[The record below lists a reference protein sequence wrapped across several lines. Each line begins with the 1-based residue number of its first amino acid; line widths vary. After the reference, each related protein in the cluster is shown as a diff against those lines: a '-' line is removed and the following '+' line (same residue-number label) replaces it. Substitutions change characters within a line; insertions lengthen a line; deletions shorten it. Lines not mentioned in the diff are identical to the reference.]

1 VFDASKIDLVS
12 LTADGGT
19 VELHIVADA
28 PWTGSDDELM
38 SLQQKINTYV
48 GFALDGQLHAS
59 YPETKGL
66 GWRIV
71 IDAHAGQPNDRT
83 AQVIAQVAEGV
94 RRYGGDLV
102 VSSTTP

>member
-12 LTADGGT
+12 VTADGST

-28 PWTGSDDELM
+28 PWTGSDAELI

-48 GFALDGQLHAS
+48 GFALDGQLHAT

-71 IDAHAGQPNDRT
+71 INAHAGQPDDRS
-83 AQVIAQVAEGV
+83 AQVIAQVTEGV
-94 RRYGGDLV
+94 RRYGGDLLV
-102 VSSTTP
+102 GPATP

>member
-12 LTADGGT
+12 VTADGGT

-28 PWTGSDDELM
+28 PWTGSDAELM

-48 GFALDGQLHAS
+48 GFALDGQLHAT

-66 GWRIV
+66 GWRII
-71 IDAHAGQPNDRT
+71 IDAHAGPSDGRST
-83 AQVIAQVAEGV
+83 QVIAQVAEGV
-94 RRYGGDLV
+94 RRYGGDLLLG
-102 VSSTTP
+102 SAAP